1 MQHDFTGYYV
11 YNQPHTGDPW
21 EKGQYLDWQERR
33 RKMEEKHNFFDRMV
47 RAAKL
52 DPTLYE
58 DVEADKGAFG
68 QAAAV
73 VVLSSLA
80 VGVGAITSG
89 GIGALLT
96 GTVAALLGWLVWAYI
111 TYLVGTKILP
121 EPQTEADYGQ
131 LLRTLGFASAP
142 GLIRVLGI
150 IPGLFWIVSLAA
162 SLWMIAA
169 MVVAI
174 RQALDY
180 ESTFRALGVCIIGW
194 TIQIFFLILLFAI
207 FGGSSEPV

>member
-1 MQHDFTGYYV
+1 MSTKG
-11 YNQPHTGDPW
+11 GD
-21 EKGQYLDWQERR
+21 
-33 RKMEEKHNFFDRMV
+33 MEERHGFFDRMV

-52 DPTLYE
+52 DPNLYE
-58 DVEADKGAFG
+58 EVEADKGALG
-68 QAAAV
+68 QAAVV

-80 VGVGAITSG
+80 AGVGAITSG
-89 GIGALLT
+89 GMGALLT

-111 TYLVGTKILP
+111 AYLVGTKILP
-121 EPQTEADYGQ
+121 EPQTQADYGE

-142 GLIRVLGI
+142 GLIRVLGV

-169 MVVAI
+169 MVIAI

-180 ESTFRALGVCIIGW
+180 ESTFRAVGVCIIGW

-207 FGGSSEPV
+207 FGGSAGPV